1 MMKVFLFFMLLFGC
15 ITARAQNK
23 VVFTKADSSNV
34 VTIRQNDL
42 VRLAYNGYL
51 KQPQEAEGIVT
62 AINDS
67 TITLS
72 PRKKLFKKSKAGQ
85 TLYIRDITGF
95 RLYSKFRPAG
105 EIIYGIVGV
114 GITGTV
120 TAIIG
125 GVSIPAILSFL
136 SGGATLA
143 VTTALKNIVLSN
155 KIKNRLSNGWS
166 MQLQP
171 GQ

>member
-1 MMKVFLFFMLLFGC
+1 MKLVFTMLSVCFCLL
-15 ITARAQNK
+15 ANAQNK
-23 VVFTKADSSNV
+23 ILFTKADSSSL
-34 VTIRQNDL
+34 VTIKQKDL

-72 PRKKLFKKSKAGQ
+72 PRKKLFRKSKPGQ

-143 VTTALKNIVLSN
+143 VTTAMKNLVLSN
-155 KIKNRLSNGWS
+155 KIKNKINDGWAV
-166 MQLQP
+166 QLQP
-171 GQ
+171 VQ

>member
-1 MMKVFLFFMLLFGC
+1 MRSFLIILSIFLAF
-15 ITARAQNK
+15 TVNAQNK
-23 VVFTKADSSNV
+23 VVFTKADSSNI
-34 VTIRQNDL
+34 VTIKQKDL

-67 TITLS
+67 TITLT
-72 PRKKLFKKSKAGQ
+72 PRKKLFKKSKPGQ
-85 TLYIRDITGF
+85 TLYLRDITGF

-125 GVSIPAILSFL
+125 GVSIPVILSFL

-143 VTTALKNIVLSN
+143 VTTALKNVVLSN
-155 KIKNRLSNGWS
+155 KIKNNLKDGWA
-166 MQLQP
+166 MKLQP

>member
-1 MMKVFLFFMLLFGC
+1 MRSLLLIFSL
-15 ITARAQNK
+15 IFTFAVQAQNK
-23 VVFTKADSSNV
+23 IVFTKTDSSSITTV
-34 VTIRQNDL
+34 KQHDL

-72 PRKKLFKKSKAGQ
+72 PRKKLFGKSRPVQ

-105 EIIYGIVGV
+105 EIIYGIVGI

-125 GVSIPAILSFL
+125 GVSIPTILSFL

-143 VTTALKNIVLSN
+143 VTTAMKNIVLST
-155 KIKNRLSNGWS
+155 KIKNKLKNGWT

-171 GQ
+171 GM

>member
-1 MMKVFLFFMLLFGC
+1 MRSVLFIVSFFF
-15 ITARAQNK
+15 IFAVNAQHK
-23 VVFTKADSSNV
+23 IVFTKADSSSLV
-34 VTIRQNDL
+34 SIKQKDL

-51 KQPQEAEGIVT
+51 QQPQEAEGIVT

-72 PRKKLFKKSKAGQ
+72 PRKKLFKKSRPGQ

-95 RLYSKFRPAG
+95 RVYSKFRPAG

-114 GITGTV
+114 GISGTV
-120 TAIIG
+120 TAIVG
-125 GVSIPAILSFL
+125 GVSIPAVLSFL

-143 VTTALKNIVLSN
+143 VTSFMKNLVLSN
-155 KIKNRLSNGWS
+155 KIKARLKDGWT
-166 MQLQP
+166 MQVLA
-171 GQ
+171 GN

>member
-1 MMKVFLFFMLLFGC
+1 MRAVFTMAALICCLL
-15 ITARAQNK
+15 ANAQQQI
-23 VVFTKADSSNV
+23 VFTKADSSSII
-34 VTIRQNDL
+34 TIQQKDL

-67 TITLS
+67 TITLA
-72 PRKKLFKKSKAGQ
+72 PRKKLFRKAKPGQ

-114 GITGTV
+114 GISGTV

-125 GVSIPAILSFL
+125 SVSIPAVLSFL

-143 VTTALKNIVLSN
+143 VTTALKNLVLSN
-155 KIKNRLSNGWS
+155 KIKNRMQDGWS
-166 MQLQP
+166 LQLQ
-171 GQ
+171 GGH

>member
-1 MMKVFLFFMLLFGC
+1 MRSVLTILAVFFCLL
-15 ITARAQNK
+15 ANSQNK
-23 VVFTKADSSNV
+23 IVFTKADSSNMV
-34 VTIRQNDL
+34 IIKQKDL

-51 KQPQEAEGIVT
+51 NQPQEAEGIVN

-72 PRKKLFKKSKAGQ
+72 PRKKLFRKSKPGQ
-85 TLYIRDITGF
+85 TLYIHDITGF

-125 GVSIPAILSFL
+125 GVSIPAVLSFL

-143 VTTALKNIVLSN
+143 VTTAMKNLVLSN
-155 KIKNRLSNGWS
+155 KIKARLKEGWN
-166 MQLQP
+166 MQLQV

>member
-1 MMKVFLFFMLLFGC
+1 MKALFLC
-15 ITARAQNK
+15 ILVILSSQIQAQNK
-23 VVFTKADSSNV
+23 IVFTKADSSSI
-34 VTIRQNDL
+34 VTIKQNGL

-72 PRKKLFKKSKAGQ
+72 PRKKLFRKSKPGQ
-85 TLYIRDITGF
+85 TFYIHDITGF

-125 GVSIPAILSFL
+125 GVSIPAVLSFL

-143 VTTALKNIVLSN
+143 VTTALKNVVLSS
-155 KIKNRLSNGWS
+155 KIKNRLNNGWN

-171 GQ
+171 GP

>member
-1 MMKVFLFFMLLFGC
+1 MRSLLIIISIFLAFT
-15 ITARAQNK
+15 INAQSK
-23 VVFTKADSSNV
+23 VVFTKADSSSI
-34 VTIRQNDL
+34 VTIKQKDL
-42 VRLAYNGYL
+42 VRFAYNGYL

-72 PRKKLFKKSKAGQ
+72 PRKKLFKKSKTVQ
-85 TLYIRDITGF
+85 MLYIRDITGF

-143 VTTALKNIVLSN
+143 VTTALKNMVLSH
-155 KIKNRLSNGWS
+155 KIKNNLKDGWA

-171 GQ
+171 GL

>member
-1 MMKVFLFFMLLFGC
+1 MKALLFS
-15 ITARAQNK
+15 IALFISLSIQAQNK
-23 VVFTKADSSNV
+23 VVFTKADSSSI
-34 VTIRQNDL
+34 VTIKQNDL

-72 PRKKLFKKSKAGQ
+72 PRKKLFKKSKVGQ

-105 EIIYGIVGV
+105 EIIYGIVGI

-155 KIKNRLSNGWS
+155 KIKNKLQNGWT

-171 GQ
+171 GM

>member
-1 MMKVFLFFMLLFGC
+1 MRPLLTI
-15 ITARAQNK
+15 ITLCFCLSSNAQNK
-23 VVFTKADSSNV
+23 IVFTKADSSSII
-34 VTIRQNDL
+34 TIKQNDL

-62 AINDS
+62 AINDT

-72 PRKKLFKKSKAGQ
+72 ARKKLFRKSKAGQ

-105 EIIYGIVGV
+105 EIIYGIVGI

-125 GVSIPAILSFL
+125 SVSIPAVLSFL
-136 SGGATLA
+136 SGGAVLA
-143 VTTALKNIVLSN
+143 VTTALKNVVLSN
-155 KIKNRLSNGWS
+155 IIKNNLNQGWS

-171 GQ
+171 AL

>member
-1 MMKVFLFFMLLFGC
+1 MRFFLLIISVIFTFT
-15 ITARAQNK
+15 IQAQNK
-23 VVFTKADSSNV
+23 VVFSKADSSSII
-34 VTIRQNDL
+34 TIKQNDL
-42 VRLAYNGYL
+42 ARLAYNGYL

-72 PRKKLFKKSKAGQ
+72 PRKKLFKKSKPARI
-85 TLYIRDITGF
+85 LYIRDITGF

-105 EIIYGIVGV
+105 EIIYGIVGI

-125 GVSIPAILSFL
+125 GASIPTILSFL

-155 KIKNRLSNGWS
+155 KIKNKLQNGWT

-171 GQ
+171 GM

>member
-1 MMKVFLFFMLLFGC
+1 MRFFLLIISIFFASSAL
-15 ITARAQNK
+15 AQNK
-23 VVFTKADSSNV
+23 VVFTKADSSSI
-34 VTIRQNDL
+34 VTIKQKDL
-42 VRLAYNGYL
+42 VRLAYTGYL

-72 PRKKLFKKSKAGQ
+72 PRKKLFKKSKTAQ

-143 VTTALKNIVLSN
+143 VTTALKNLVLSN
-155 KIKNRLSNGWS
+155 KIKNNLKDGWA

-171 GQ
+171 GL

>member
-1 MMKVFLFFMLLFGC
+1 MRTLLLIASVIFTFT
-15 ITARAQNK
+15 IQAQNK
-23 VVFTKADSSNV
+23 IVFIKADSSSM
-34 VTIRQNDL
+34 VTIKQNDL
-42 VRLAYNGYL
+42 VRLAYSGYL

-62 AINDS
+62 AVNDS

-105 EIIYGIVGV
+105 EIIYGIVGI

-125 GVSIPAILSFL
+125 GASIPVILSFL

-155 KIKNRLSNGWS
+155 KIKNKLQNGWT

-171 GQ
+171 GM

>member
-1 MMKVFLFFMLLFGC
+1 MKALFLC
-15 ITARAQNK
+15 ILAILSSQLWAQNK
-23 VVFTKADSSNV
+23 IIFAKADSSSI
-34 VTIRQNDL
+34 VTIQQNDL
-42 VRLAYNGYL
+42 VRLAYNGYI

-72 PRKKLFKKSKAGQ
+72 PRKKLFRKSKPGQ

-114 GITGTV
+114 GISGTV

-143 VTTALKNIVLSN
+143 VTTAMKNLVLSN
-155 KIKNRLSNGWS
+155 KIKNNINDGWTV
-166 MQLQP
+166 QLQP
-171 GQ
+171 VQ

>member
-1 MMKVFLFFMLLFGC
+1 MKPLTLIFFIFLSLSVK
-15 ITARAQNK
+15 AQNK
-23 VVFTKADSSNV
+23 IVFTKADSSN
-34 VTIRQNDL
+34 TITIKQKDL

-62 AINDS
+62 AVNDS

-72 PRKKLFKKSKAGQ
+72 PRKKIFRKIKPGQ
-85 TLYIRDITGF
+85 TLNIHDITGF

-105 EIIYGIVGV
+105 EIIYGITGV
-114 GITGTV
+114 AITGTV

-125 GVSIPAILSFL
+125 AVSIPAILSFL

-143 VTTALKNIVLSN
+143 VTTALKNIILSN
-155 KIKNRLSNGWS
+155 KIKNNLKDGWV
-166 MQLQP
+166 MQLQAN
-171 GQ
+171 

>member
-1 MMKVFLFFMLLFGC
+1 MRTLLLIASVIFTFT
-15 ITARAQNK
+15 IQAQNK
-23 VVFTKADSSNV
+23 VVFTKADSSSM
-34 VTIRQNDL
+34 VTIKQNDL
-42 VRLAYNGYL
+42 VRLAYSGYL

-62 AINDS
+62 AVNDS

-105 EIIYGIVGV
+105 EIIYGIVGI

-125 GVSIPAILSFL
+125 GASIPVILSFL

-155 KIKNRLSNGWS
+155 KIKNKLQNGWT

-171 GQ
+171 GM

>member
-1 MMKVFLFFMLLFGC
+1 MKYALSILGIILCLL
-15 ITARAQNK
+15 ANAQNK
-23 VVFTKADSSNV
+23 IVLTKADSSSI
-34 VTIRQNDL
+34 VTIKQKDL

-72 PRKKLFKKSKAGQ
+72 PRKKLFRKSKPGQ
-85 TLYIRDITGF
+85 TLYIRDITSF
-95 RLYSKFRPAG
+95 RSYSKFRPAG

-143 VTTALKNIVLSN
+143 VTTAMKNLVLSN
-155 KIKNRLSNGWS
+155 KIKSRLKDGWN
-166 MQLQP
+166 MQLQS

>member
-1 MMKVFLFFMLLFGC
+1 MRSILTMLAICFCLL
-15 ITARAQNK
+15 ANAQNK
-23 VVFTKADSSNV
+23 IVFTKADSSNII
-34 VTIRQNDL
+34 TIKQKDL

-72 PRKKLFKKSKAGQ
+72 PRKKLFRKSKPGQ

-143 VTTALKNIVLSN
+143 VTTAMKNLVLSN
-155 KIKNRLSNGWS
+155 KIKSRLQDGWV
-166 MQLQP
+166 MQLQA

>member
-1 MMKVFLFFMLLFGC
+1 MRFLLIIISIFFALA
-15 ITARAQNK
+15 INAQSK
-23 VVFTKADSSNV
+23 VVFTKADSSSI
-34 VTIRQNDL
+34 VTVKQKDL

-51 KQPQEAEGIVT
+51 KQPQQAEGIVT
-62 AINDS
+62 AISDS

-72 PRKKLFKKSKAGQ
+72 PRKKLFKKSKPGQ

-105 EIIYGIVGV
+105 EIIYSIVGV

-143 VTTALKNIVLSN
+143 LTTALKNVVLSN
-155 KIKNRLSNGWS
+155 KIKNNLKDGWA

-171 GQ
+171 GL

>member
-1 MMKVFLFFMLLFGC
+1 MKSLLLSFLLVCSMASL
-15 ITARAQNK
+15 AQNT
-23 VVFTKADSSNV
+23 VVFTKTDSSH
-34 VTIRQNDL
+34 TISIKQQDL
-42 VRLAYNGYL
+42 VKLAYTGYL

-67 TITLS
+67 TITLA
-72 PRKKLFKKSKAGQ
+72 PRKKLFKKAKSVQ
-85 TLYIRDITGF
+85 TLYIHDITGF
-95 RLYSKFRPAG
+95 RLYSKIRPAG

-114 GITGTV
+114 GLTGTV

-143 VTTALKNIVLSN
+143 VTTALKNVVLSS
-155 KIKNRLSNGWS
+155 KIKNRLADGWT
-166 MQLQP
+166 MQVRP
-171 GQ
+171 GL

>member
-1 MMKVFLFFMLLFGC
+1 MKSIVVILFVFLSLA
-15 ITARAQNK
+15 IQAQNK
-23 VVFTKADSSNV
+23 IVFTKADSSSI
-34 VTIRQNDL
+34 VTLKKSDL

-72 PRKKLFKKSKAGQ
+72 PRKKLFKKSKDAQ

-105 EIIYGIVGV
+105 EIIYGIVGI

-125 GVSIPAILSFL
+125 GASIPTILSFL

-155 KIKNRLSNGWS
+155 KIKNKLQNGWT

-171 GQ
+171 GM

>member
-1 MMKVFLFFMLLFGC
+1 MRSVLTLIAAFFYLL
-15 ITARAQNK
+15 TNAQNK
-23 VVFTKADSSNV
+23 IVFTKADSSS
-34 VTIRQNDL
+34 IIIIQKNDL
-42 VRLAYNGYL
+42 VRLAYTGYL

-72 PRKKLFKKSKAGQ
+72 PQKKLFRKSKPGQ

-125 GVSIPAILSFL
+125 GISIPAILSFL

-143 VTTALKNIVLSN
+143 ITTAMKNLVLSN
-155 KIKNRLSNGWS
+155 KIKARLKDGWT
-166 MQLQP
+166 MQVLA

>member
-1 MMKVFLFFMLLFGC
+1 MRTLLLIASF
-15 ITARAQNK
+15 IFTFTIQAQNK
-23 VVFTKADSSNV
+23 VVFTKADSSSM
-34 VTIRQNDL
+34 VTIKQNDL
-42 VRLAYNGYL
+42 VRLAYSGYL

-62 AINDS
+62 AVNDS

-72 PRKKLFKKSKAGQ
+72 PRKKLFKKNPAGQ

-105 EIIYGIVGV
+105 EIIYGIVGI

-125 GVSIPAILSFL
+125 GASIPVILSFL

-143 VTTALKNIVLSN
+143 VTTALKNVVLSN
-155 KIKNRLSNGWS
+155 KIKNKLQNGWT

-171 GQ
+171 GM

>member
-1 MMKVFLFFMLLFGC
+1 MKALFLC
-15 ITARAQNK
+15 ILAILSSQLWAQNK
-23 VVFTKADSSNV
+23 IIFAKADSSSI
-34 VTIRQNDL
+34 VTIQQNDL
-42 VRLAYNGYL
+42 VRLAYNGYI

-72 PRKKLFKKSKAGQ
+72 PRKKLFRKSKPVQ

-114 GITGTV
+114 GISGTV

-143 VTTALKNIVLSN
+143 VTTAMKNLVLSN
-155 KIKNRLSNGWS
+155 KIKNNINDGWTV
-166 MQLQP
+166 QLQP
-171 GQ
+171 VQ

>member
-1 MMKVFLFFMLLFGC
+1 MRSFLLIIPILF
-15 ITARAQNK
+15 AFAVNAQNK
-23 VVFTKADSSNV
+23 VVFTKADSSSI
-34 VTIRQNDL
+34 VTIKQKDL

-62 AINDS
+62 GINDS

-72 PRKKLFKKSKAGQ
+72 PRKKLFKKNKEAQ

-125 GVSIPAILSFL
+125 GVSIPAIVSFL

-155 KIKNRLSNGWS
+155 KIKNNLKDGWN
-166 MQLQP
+166 MQVLAVQ
-171 GQ
+171 